1 MKSYGN
7 NYQRREA
14 QRELKAY
21 VREEIIKQA
30 EHYDLCVLMTL
41 HEDFGLGAE
50 RLKRFYNKFSE
61 TYRSFKD
68 RYFDKDDER
77 IFGERGDTF
86 ELREALLKI
95 GFDYEAEVKRM
106 TEE

>member
-1 MKSYGN
+1 MNSYGQKF
-7 NYQRREA
+7 QRRQIKNA
-14 QRELKAY
+14 
-21 VREEIIKQA
+21 VREEVLKQA

-41 HEDFGLGAE
+41 HKDFGFGAT
-50 RLKRFYNKFSE
+50 RLKRFYDKFSE
-61 TYRSFKD
+61 TYRSFKEH
-68 RYFDKDDER
+68 YFDKDDER

-106 TEE
+106 TEEES